1 VNRLALFAAVVLTAI
16 VAGVAAATAE
26 SAAPGSTQRAQAA
39 ANAGT
44 MNVRFQIQ
52 RFVRVRGALRATGE
66 AVATFRPADGTAPT
80 TVRRPFTARVVV
92 GRGLAGRDISGATRI
107 CPVLFLQLDKLFL
120 NLLGL
125 HVDLDKVVLRI
136 TADSRGGVL
145 GSLFCQLARSRVR
158 LLPAQ
163 QLTQMAR
170 QSGLAS
176 KGVAFA
182 VPLPQ
187 PQPPPP
193 PGAAAQPERIFLAP
207 CKVLDLILG
216 PLDLNLLGLMVH
228 LDQVHLQIT
237 ADPNGGVLGRLFCAL
252 SQ

>member
-1 VNRLALFAAVVLTAI
+1 VK
-16 VAGVAAATAE
+16 
-26 SAAPGSTQRAQAA
+26 
-39 ANAGT
+39 
-44 MNVRFQIQ
+44 
-52 RFVRVRGALRATGE
+52 RFVRVRGALRATGD
-66 AVATFRPADGTAPT
+66 AVATFTPSDGTAPT

-92 GRGLAGRDISGATRI
+92 GRGLRTSEVAGTTRI

-145 GSLFCQLARSRVR
+145 GSLFCSLARTRVR
-158 LLPAQ
+158 LLPAK
-163 QLTQMAR
+163 QLTAMAR
-170 QSGLAS
+170 QSGLATN
-176 KGVAFA
+176 GVGFA
-182 VPLPQ
+182 VPVPE

-193 PGAAAQPERIFLAP
+193 TSAQPERIVLAP
-207 CKVLDLILG
+207 CRVLDLILG